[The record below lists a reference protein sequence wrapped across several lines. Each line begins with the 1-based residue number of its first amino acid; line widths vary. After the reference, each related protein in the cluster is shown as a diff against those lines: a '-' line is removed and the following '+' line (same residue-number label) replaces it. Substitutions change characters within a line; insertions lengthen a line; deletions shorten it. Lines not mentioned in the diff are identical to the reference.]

1 MSSCTKVD
9 TKADADKENK
19 FSSIMSSNVSPHT
32 SHNALARVK
41 DDAIVVDDAWTAK
54 DEAIKLLLKP
64 DWQHCTSFKQ
74 PTDEEALA
82 MFYAA
87 RDVCGY

>member
-1 MSSCTKVD
+1 M
-9 TKADADKENK
+9 
-19 FSSIMSSNVSPHT
+19 SPHT
-32 SHNALARVK
+32 TLNAPARKCIK
-41 DDAIVVDDAWTAK
+41 DDAIVVDNAWTAK

-64 DWQHCTSFKQ
+64 DWQHCTKFKQ

-87 RDVCGY
+87 RDVSCAVIESRTGPQIE